1 MTTLKTNTTRLSLI
15 LLLAS
20 FSALG
25 APASGSPGET
35 ATKSKTA
42 DWYRDADCRMV
53 FFTVLEGLYED
64 GIPQEVVDLVI
75 GRVEDNNI
83 DKAFVFRC
91 KLCHACYEAFAVYQR
106 RPAFNG
112 AEGVNTIGNRVIAPA
127 LMEGLKSGSQ
137 RQFDAAFSGI
147 IQPWVKQ
154 KLLTLN
160 QDDADK
166 IATMKR
172 FGKLAREGN
181 ALVRGYERCQACE
194 AIKAVAQTLADRNR

>member
-83 DKAFVFRC
+83 
-91 KLCHACYEAFAVYQR
+91 
-106 RPAFNG
+106 
-112 AEGVNTIGNRVIAPA
+112 
-127 LMEGLKSGSQ
+127 
-137 RQFDAAFSGI
+137 
-147 IQPWVKQ
+147 
-154 KLLTLN
+154 
-160 QDDADK
+160 
-166 IATMKR
+166 
-172 FGKLAREGN
+172 
-181 ALVRGYERCQACE
+181 LVC
-194 AIKAVAQTLADRNR
+194 LPHD

>member
-1 MTTLKTNTTRLSLI
+1 MNTLKSNTTRLSLI

-25 APASGSPGET
+25 APAAGSPGET
-35 ATKSKTA
+35 PTKSNTA
-42 DWYRDADCRMV
+42 DWYKDADCRMV
-53 FFTVLEGLYED
+53 FFTVLEGLYKD

-112 AEGVNTIGNRVIAPA
+112 AEGVNTIGNRAIAPE
-127 LMEGLKSGSQ
+127 LMEGLKSGDQ
-137 RQFDAAFSGI
+137 RKFDAAFSSI
-147 IQPWVKQ
+147 S
-154 KLLTLN
+154 
-160 QDDADK
+160 
-166 IATMKR
+166 
-172 FGKLAREGN
+172 
-181 ALVRGYERCQACE
+181 QACE
-194 AIKAVAQTLADRNR
+194 AIKVVAQTLADRNR